1 MNPMNAAHPS
11 TVVLLVLIPLIAWR
25 IYRRFRRLVGRQ
37 RLSKVRLWIRLIIY
51 PMLLALLCAAMHRY
65 PDRLCWLAG
74 AMGAGALLGVFGLKK
89 TSFEQTPTG
98 LFYTPHAHLGV
109 ALSLIFVGRIV
120 YRLVEIY
127 TGPPVAQHSMDGF
140 GRNPLTLIVFG
151 LLAGHNITY
160 TIGLLR
166 WRLCMLRAGPPREPL
181 DLEQGRARA

>member
-37 RLSKVRLWIRLIIY
+37 RFSKVRIWIRLIIY
-51 PMLLALLCAAMHRY
+51 PVLLVLLCVAMHSH

-74 AMGAGALLGVFGLKK
+74 AMGLGALLGAFGLKK
-89 TSFEQTPTG
+89 TDFEPTPTG

-109 ALSLIFVGRIV
+109 ALSLLFVGRII

-127 TGPPVAQHSMDGF
+127 AGPAAEHGMDGF

-151 LLAGHNITY
+151 LLAGYNITY

-166 WRLCMLRAGPPREPL
+166 WRSRVLRAGPPPEPL
-181 DLEQGRARA
+181 DLEQGGARA